1 MSQKRKRIVLTIEQK
16 LEIIN
21 RVVDKGESV
30 KKLSAEFG
38 VGEQR
43 VRDIVKK
50 KKIFLTSLHGLKQ
63 CVLPHPGKP

>member
-38 VGEQR
+38 VGEQT

-50 KKIFLTSLHGLKQ
+50 KHF
-63 CVLPHPGKP
+63 